1 MFVPTS
7 VWEQSQDLT
16 YGVFEL
22 IEADII
28 HEMMK
33 DIFQSKVGIQNNFI
47 LDPFS
52 LRVQYGLRNYYNLN
66 VDDYKYRIAIEN
78 EKLRLNFRPKNL
90 VDIMFFQNYL
100 EAASYRKD
108 LQRFRPL
115 MKIQTFIDYRKQQR
129 GGKLPREIEEK
140 RKAVVKDWFKMI
152 IWYVRIRKAARGVT
166 PIKLLNIEER
176 I

>member
-115 MKIQTFIDYRKQQR
+115 I
-129 GGKLPREIEEK
+129 
-140 RKAVVKDWFKMI
+140 
-152 IWYVRIRKAARGVT
+152 RI
-166 PIKLLNIEER
+166 
-176 I
+176 

>member
-1 MFVPTS
+1 VKLQEIKNISVYWNSDSEMFVPTS

-52 LRVQYGLRNYYNLN
+52 LR
-66 VDDYKYRIAIEN
+66 I
-78 EKLRLNFRPKNL
+78 
-90 VDIMFFQNYL
+90 
-100 EAASYRKD
+100 
-108 LQRFRPL
+108 
-115 MKIQTFIDYRKQQR
+115 
-129 GGKLPREIEEK
+129 
-140 RKAVVKDWFKMI
+140 
-152 IWYVRIRKAARGVT
+152 
-166 PIKLLNIEER
+166 
-176 I
+176 